1 MFRLSSIFIGFIL
14 VITLIIGCSASLMPA
29 TWNQWLAN
37 LRPNSMKMSSSGKG
51 YGCRA
56 EETKLKYHGDGRA
69 ELGEYSI
76 RMFDPLTHIT
86 LRAEFT
92 LEGSTDCSSESSF
105 KKFMRY
111 NNRFFREQVN
121 VALRACDPEQL
132 VETDVD
138 TLQRRLVTQ
147 VNRSLERDFLSSVKI
162 KDFALYESINKSG
175 FVKIKNEQKGNDV
188 AALP

>member
-1 MFRLSSIFIGFIL
+1 
-14 VITLIIGCSASLMPA
+14 
-29 TWNQWLAN
+29 
-37 LRPNSMKMSSSGKG
+37 MKMSSTGKG

-56 EETKLKYHGDGRA
+56 KVVKLKYFGDGRA

-92 LEGSTDCSSESSF
+92 LEGSTDCKSESTF
-105 KKFMRY
+105 QNFMKS

-121 VALRACDPEQL
+121 VALRSCDPEQL
-132 VETDVD
+132 VETDVG
-138 TLQRRLVTQ
+138 TLQRKLVTQ
-147 VNRSLERDFLSSVKI
+147 VNRSLERDFLSTVKI
-162 KDFALYESINKSG
+162 KDFALYESVNKSG
-175 FVKIKNEQKGNDV
+175 FVRLNSNKEAEDTNV